1 MQARKYQTKEKK
13 VIKVDVQFDRETMT
27 IEDYIVA

>member
-1 MQARKYQTKEKK
+1 MQARKYQTEGKK
-13 VIKVDVQFDRETMT
+13 VVKVGVQFDRETMT